1 MKATDRQQRS
11 VRYLG
16 WLLPAVFMSCS
27 SSYQAPIDD
36 RSTRLEREAPI
47 IVVDGQTMPSA
58 PRAATTSAPAST
70 TPSAPVGASDTVV
83 RPVAVG
89 TGITRSVTRSSIPPA
104 ESAPVSAAP
113 AVTPPTSAAVQ
124 QSAPGTA
131 SVAAPTVST
140 AAPTSGQSTPAG
152 AGGVHIVSQGDTL
165 YSIAF
170 AHNLDVRSLALANNL
185 NPPYTIFPGQ
195 RLSLSAAGVTE
206 AAISAVPRIPAAPAG
221 ESAPA
226 SGQRPQASVEA
237 RRTGSVAT
245 RSVDGVNWQWP
256 ADGRL
261 LSTFSEAGPARGI
274 DIAGNQGQPVYAAA
288 DGDVVY
294 AGRGI
299 QGAGNLVILRHSAR
313 HLSAYMYNSS
323 MLVSEGDSVR
333 AGDKIA
339 EVGTGPNG
347 RELLHFEVRVDGKP
361 VDPVRYLPNR

>member
-1 MKATDRQQRS
+1 MKASNSQRFS
-11 VRYLG
+11 VRHLAV
-16 WLLPAVFMSCS
+16 LLPLGIMACS
-27 SSYQAPIDD
+27 SSYQAPVDD
-36 RSTRLEREAPI
+36 RSSRLEREAPI
-47 IVVDGQTMPSA
+47 IVVDGQTMSSA
-58 PRAATTSAPAST
+58 PRSGAST
-70 TPSAPVGASDTVV
+70 VSSSSAASSAPVGASDTVV

-89 TGITRSVTRSSIPPA
+89 TGITRSVTRSSLPPSD
-104 ESAPVSAAP
+104 SAPVTTTPAP
-113 AVTPPTSAAVQ
+113 TTGNNPAPVNSNNPVAVNNPV
-124 QSAPGTA
+124 A
-131 SVAAPTVST
+131 SNVAAPV
-140 AAPTSGQSTPAG
+140 AA
-152 AGGVHIVSQGDTL
+152 AGGVHVVAQGDTL

-195 RLSLSAAGVTE
+195 RLSLSATGVTE

-221 ESAPA
+221 ESAPS

-237 RRTGSVAT
+237 RRVGSVPT
-245 RSVDGVNWQWP
+245 RDIEGVNWQWP

-261 LSTFSEAGPARGI
+261 LSTFSESGPARGI

-299 QGAGNLVILRHSAR
+299 PGAGNLIILRHSAR
-313 HLSAYMYNSS
+313 HLSAYMYNSN